1 MKRKFPRWLLLAAFV
16 LVPLVEIY
24 VIIQVGQAIGPWWTI
39 LLLIADSVLGSWL
52 VKREGARAWRAL
64 RSALDEGR
72 MPATE
77 LADGMLILV
86 GGLLMLTPGF
96 VLDIVGAFCILPFT
110 RPIGRRALAGFV
122 SRRLTV
128 TAFPGAASYGGGA
141 PAWTGPDLT
150 VAPDRM
156 WSEATSSTE
165 AAARAWA
172 QALVFLRGRWR
183 CAGPI
188 SPPRSSS
195 RRSVRMSSSSLTER
209 RSSSM
214 SQCVRTGFSAFTSGL
229 IPSTESASA
238 PQRGHSHTAG
248 ISASVDMVISNRC
261 PCGHA

>member
-1 MKRKFPRWLLLAAFV
+1 MKRKFPRWLLLVAFV

-110 RPIGRRALAGFV
+110 RPVGRRALSGFV
-122 SRRLTV
+122 SRRLTMA
-128 TAFPGAASYGGGA
+128 TFPGAAAYGGGA
-141 PAWTGPDLT
+141 GHGPGRGPAGPDSRPG
-150 VAPDRM
+150 PDVV
-156 WSEATSSTE
+156 
-165 AAARAWA
+165 
-172 QALVFLRGRWR
+172 LG
-183 CAGPI
+183 
-188 SPPRSSS
+188 
-195 RRSVRMSSSSLTER
+195 
-209 RSSSM
+209 
-214 SQCVRTGFSAFTSGL
+214 
-229 IPSTESASA
+229 
-238 PQRGHSHTAG
+238 
-248 ISASVDMVISNRC
+248 DVID
-261 PCGHA
+261 